1 MNPVIFIFA
10 LMVIGSVVFR
20 TFKSSDSILCIVL
33 IIGIVSL
40 TPTSWYTVS
49 QHPKNHG
56 LLREIN
62 GIKESNPT
70 LWEECISLYHAIP
83 SESKTFTNNIPSNS
97 VSPAL
102 DYYHA
107 QIRERLDNYHLVNH

>member
-56 LLREIN
+56 LLHEIN

-70 LWEECISLYHAIP
+70 LWEECIRLYHAIP

-107 QIRERLDNYHLVNH
+107 QIRERLDNYHIVNH